1 MLKLELD
8 FNGEILLTVVKLA
21 VPLVL
26 LAFILAVV
34 PANIQ
39 SAQQAILV
47 KEETAFQINLW
58 ILLVL
63 MMLAVQTV
71 KYVKIISVSLR
82 YVLQTLNALLEI
94 SARMVDAERSLA
106 LTLLVLVVERYAN
119 KEFVLESL
127 IHFVVI
133 LSHR

>member
-39 SAQQAILV
+39 SAQPAILV

-58 ILLVL
+58 ILHVL

-106 LTLLVLVVERYAN
+106 LTLLVLVVERYVN
-119 KEFVLESL
+119 KEFV
-127 IHFVVI
+127 
-133 LSHR
+133 

>member
-1 MLKLELD
+1 MLKLEVD

-39 SAQQAILV
+39 SAQPAILV
-47 KEETAFQINLW
+47 PLEIVFQINLW
-58 ILLVL
+58 ILHVL

-119 KEFVLESL
+119 KEFV
-127 IHFVVI
+127 
-133 LSHR
+133 

>member
-58 ILLVL
+58 ILHVL
-63 MMLAVQTV
+63 MMRAVQTV

-82 YVLQTLNALLEI
+82 YVLQTLNVLLEI

-119 KEFVLESL
+119 KEFV
-127 IHFVVI
+127 
-133 LSHR
+133 

>member
-39 SAQQAILV
+39 SAQPAILV

-58 ILLVL
+58 ILHVL
-63 MMLAVQTV
+63 MMRAVQTV

-119 KEFVLESL
+119 KEFV
-127 IHFVVI
+127 
-133 LSHR
+133 

>member
-1 MLKLELD
+1 MLKLEVD

-39 SAQQAILV
+39 SAQPAILV
-47 KEETAFQINLW
+47 PLEIVFQINLW

-82 YVLQTLNALLEI
+82 YVLQILNVLLEI

-119 KEFVLESL
+119 KEFV
-127 IHFVVI
+127 
-133 LSHR
+133 

>member
-39 SAQQAILV
+39 SAQPAILV

-58 ILLVL
+58 ILHVL

-82 YVLQTLNALLEI
+82 YVLQTLNVLLGI

-119 KEFVLESL
+119 KEFV
-127 IHFVVI
+127 
-133 LSHR
+133 

>member
-119 KEFVLESL
+119 KEFV
-127 IHFVVI
+127 
-133 LSHR
+133 

>member
-58 ILLVL
+58 ILHVL

-119 KEFVLESL
+119 KEFV
-127 IHFVVI
+127 
-133 LSHR
+133 

>member
-39 SAQQAILV
+39 SAQPAILV
-47 KEETAFQINLW
+47 PLEIVFQINLW
-58 ILLVL
+58 ILHVL

-119 KEFVLESL
+119 KEFV
-127 IHFVVI
+127 
-133 LSHR
+133 

>member
-39 SAQQAILV
+39 SAQPAILV
-47 KEETAFQINLW
+47 PLEIVFQINLW

-119 KEFVLESL
+119 KEFV
-127 IHFVVI
+127 
-133 LSHR
+133 

>member
-39 SAQQAILV
+39 SAQPAILV

-58 ILLVL
+58 ILHVL

-119 KEFVLESL
+119 KEFV
-127 IHFVVI
+127 
-133 LSHR
+133 

>member
-39 SAQQAILV
+39 SAQPAILV

-119 KEFVLESL
+119 KEFV
-127 IHFVVI
+127 
-133 LSHR
+133 

>member
-39 SAQQAILV
+39 SAQPAILV

-58 ILLVL
+58 ILHVL

-82 YVLQTLNALLEI
+82 YVLQTLNVLLEI

-119 KEFVLESL
+119 KEFV
-127 IHFVVI
+127 
-133 LSHR
+133 